1 MELRHLRYF
10 VAVAKELNFTR
21 AAAKLH
27 TSQPSL
33 SSQIKDLEEC
43 VGVPLLMRN
52 RRKVAITA
60 AGELFLKEA
69 ISILDMAEKAKIKA
83 RQAMQTENS
92 ITIGFVPSAE
102 VNVLPE
108 VLPLLRLEH
117 PNMQIELR
125 SVVTTK
131 QESQILDG
139 QLDVGFM
146 RNPIISPVVERMV
159 VLSEPLIVMLPASHP
174 LVSQP
179 VISPSMLDGQD
190 FIATDPLYSGS
201 LSPMVKDYLSSTK
214 CQPNIVQTSNN
225 ILVTM
230 NLVGMGLG
238 LSICPGYME
247 KFNPG
252 NVVFRPLQGKVPR
265 LDLIM
270 AWNKENQIPA
280 LQELIS
286 IVKSRFDAPDLI
298 KFI

>member
-52 RRKVAITA
+52 RRKVTITA

-69 ISILDMAEKAKIKA
+69 ISILEMAENAKIKA
-83 RQAMQTENS
+83 RQAMLNDKS

-108 VLPLLRLEH
+108 VLPLLRLEN
-117 PNMQIELR
+117 PDMQIELS
-125 SVVTTK
+125 SVITTE

-146 RNPIISPVVERMV
+146 RNPVISPFVERMV
-159 VLSEPLIVMLPASHP
+159 VFSEPLIVMLPVSHP
-174 LVSQP
+174 LVSHSE
-179 VISPSMLDGQD
+179 ISPSMLNGQD
-190 FIATDPLYSGS
+190 FIATDPLYSGA
-201 LSPMVKDYLSSTK
+201 LSPMVKDYLNSTE
-214 CQPNIVQTSNN
+214 CQPNIVQTSTN

-238 LSICPGYME
+238 LTICPGYME

-252 NVVFRPLQGKVPR
+252 NVVFRPLQGEAPR
-265 LDLIM
+265 FDLIM
-270 AWNKENQIPA
+270 AWNKDNQNPA
-280 LQELIS
+280 LQELVS
-286 IVKSRFDAPDLI
+286 IVKS
-298 KFI
+298 KFNEPRIN

>member
-52 RRKVAITA
+52 RRKVTITA

-69 ISILDMAEKAKIKA
+69 ISILEMAENAKIKA
-83 RQAMQTENS
+83 RQAMLNDKS

-108 VLPLLRLEH
+108 VLPLLRLEN
-117 PNMQIELR
+117 PDMQIELS
-125 SVVTTK
+125 SVITTE

-146 RNPIISPVVERMV
+146 RNPVISPFVERIV
-159 VLSEPLIVMLPASHP
+159 VFSEPLIVMLPVSHP
-174 LVSQP
+174 LVSHSE
-179 VISPSMLDGQD
+179 ISPSMLNGQD
-190 FIATDPLYSGS
+190 FIATDPLYSGA
-201 LSPMVKDYLSSTK
+201 LSPMVKDYLNSTE
-214 CQPNIVQTSNN
+214 CQPNIVQTSTN

-238 LSICPGYME
+238 LTICPGYME

-252 NVVFRPLQGKVPR
+252 NVVFRPLQGEAPR
-265 LDLIM
+265 FDLIM
-270 AWNKENQIPA
+270 AWNKDNQNPA
-280 LQELIS
+280 LQELVS
-286 IVKSRFDAPDLI
+286 IVKS
-298 KFI
+298 KFNEPRIN

>member
-52 RRKVAITA
+52 RRKVTITA

-69 ISILDMAEKAKIKA
+69 ISILEMAENAKIKA
-83 RQAMQTENS
+83 RQAMLNDKS
-92 ITIGFVPSAE
+92 LTIGFVPSAE

-108 VLPLLRLEH
+108 VLPLLRLEN
-117 PNMQIELR
+117 PDMQIELS
-125 SVVTTK
+125 SVITTE

-146 RNPIISPVVERMV
+146 RNPLISPFVERMV
-159 VLSEPLIVMLPASHP
+159 VFSEPLIVMLPVSHP
-174 LVSQP
+174 LVSHSE
-179 VISPSMLDGQD
+179 ISPSMLNGQD
-190 FIATDPLYSGS
+190 FIATDPLYSGA
-201 LSPMVKDYLSSTK
+201 LSPMVKDYLNSTE
-214 CQPNIVQTSNN
+214 CQPNIVQTSTN

-238 LSICPGYME
+238 LTICPGYME

-252 NVVFRPLQGKVPR
+252 NVVFRPLQGEAPR
-265 LDLIM
+265 FDLIM
-270 AWNKENQIPA
+270 AWNKDNQNPA
-280 LQELIS
+280 LQELVS
-286 IVKSRFDAPDLI
+286 IVKS
-298 KFI
+298 KFNEPRIN

>member
-43 VGVPLLMRN
+43 VGVPLLTRN
-52 RRKVAITA
+52 RRKVTITA

-69 ISILDMAEKAKIKA
+69 ISILEMAENAKIKA
-83 RQAMQTENS
+83 RQAMLNDKS

-108 VLPLLRLEH
+108 VLPLLRLEN
-117 PNMQIELR
+117 PDMQIELS
-125 SVVTTK
+125 SVITTE

-146 RNPIISPVVERMV
+146 RNPLISPFVERMV
-159 VLSEPLIVMLPASHP
+159 VFSEPLIVMLPVSHP
-174 LVSQP
+174 LVSHSE
-179 VISPSMLDGQD
+179 ISPSMLNGQD
-190 FIATDPLYSGS
+190 FIATDPLYSGA
-201 LSPMVKDYLSSTK
+201 LSPMVKDYLNSTE
-214 CQPNIVQTSNN
+214 CQPNIVQTSTN

-238 LSICPGYME
+238 LTICPGYME

-252 NVVFRPLQGKVPR
+252 NVVFRPLQGEAPR
-265 LDLIM
+265 FDLIM
-270 AWNKENQIPA
+270 AWNKDNQNPA
-280 LQELIS
+280 LQELVS
-286 IVKSRFDAPDLI
+286 IVKS
-298 KFI
+298 KFNEPRIN